1 MAEKYSWLYICMSV
15 AFCIIKI
22 LTFMNKVMEQKG
34 KIYNDIIDN
43 PINFT
48 VKYFV
53 YLKKKFIFLP

>member
-48 VKYFV
+48 VK
-53 YLKKKFIFLP
+53 